1 MLSLCILNQTHSVYV
16 IIINVNSLI
25 NIIIDQK
32 YEAQKEKGTKQP
44 EKEVLNTNQ
53 AAIASNLQF
62 NLVSVSGRLLQCGII
77 TSEEH
82 SVFVNP
88 GAKYEDLMIG
98 KVLDEIG
105 TSIKIDERKFNTFL
119 DEVLEEIGGPA
130 EEIAGRM
137 SKY

>member
-1 MLSLCILNQTHSVYV
+1 M
-16 IIINVNSLI
+16 
-25 NIIIDQK
+25 
-32 YEAQKEKGTKQP
+32 
-44 EKEVLNTNQ
+44 LNTNQ

-62 NLVSVSGRLLQCGII
+62 NLVAVSGKLLQCDII

-82 SVFVNP
+82 GVFVNP

-105 TSIKIDERKFNTFL
+105 TSIKIDKRKFNTFL